1 MSRKKKSPAAPIV
14 PPAKKSGEAGSMLVN
29 NLSVADARHLLQTE
43 GGELGASQIVVQV
56 IQIAA
61 VAGACAYAIWVG
73 EATAWH
79 LVLPMVGEYLI
90 LLAILPVLYLFLRHQ
105 AMRKDTI
112 GSLRLWAIFALINAG
127 AVAYQSHRSGI
138 PWLQQ
143 FLLNIQQAWAWITDH
158 HMHWAILFAMA
169 GVLLGLPGR
178 IRNLYEYGPPF
189 VAVGLGCGMRVAVF
203 FLGCFLLPFIA
214 SGTQVSNAWIL
225 WALLLIAEIL
235 ALGMHL
241 DIQRRLK
248 KLDAEVE
255 PEAMT
260 N

>member
-1 MSRKKKSPAAPIV
+1 MSRKKKTSAASIV
-14 PPAKKSGEAGSMLVN
+14 PPAKKPGEAGSMLVN

-43 GGELGASQIVVQV
+43 GGELDASQIVMQV

-61 VAGACAYAIWVG
+61 VAAACAYAIWVG

-112 GSLRLWAIFALINAG
+112 ATLRLWAFFAVIIG
-127 AVAYQSHRSGI
+127 GSIAYQSYRTGTS
-138 PWLQQ
+138 WLEQFQLNLQQ
-143 FLLNIQQAWAWITDH
+143 TWAWITDH
-158 HMHWAILFAMA
+158 HMHWAMLFAMA

-189 VAVGLGCGMRVAVF
+189 VAVGLGCGMRIAVF
-203 FLGCFLLPFIA
+203 FLGCFLLPFVVA
-214 SGTQVSNAWIL
+214 GTQVSNAWIL
-225 WALLLIAEIL
+225 WALLLVAEIL

-248 KLDAEVE
+248 KLDGEGESQAT
-255 PEAMT
+255 A